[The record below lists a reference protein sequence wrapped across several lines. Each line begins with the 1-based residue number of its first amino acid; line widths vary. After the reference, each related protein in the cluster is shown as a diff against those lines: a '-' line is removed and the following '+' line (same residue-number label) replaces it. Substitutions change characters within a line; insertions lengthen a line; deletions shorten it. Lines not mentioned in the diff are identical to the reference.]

1 MKLNKTRIFCY
12 ITGLIILSLG
22 VSISIK
28 ADVGIGAWDALNV
41 GLSKIMFTVGTWVIL
56 VGIILIVINALLL
69 KARPDLYALIT
80 IFIVGIGVDSWLFLF
95 QSIDPDQLAIRYALF
110 FIGLTFL
117 SLGISIYLQ
126 AKFAPVPIDNLM
138 LALQKRFGIGQGL
151 AKTIGELIALTF
163 AFIFKGPIGIGT
175 ILVTVLIGP
184 LIQFFYPR
192 IESIIGRFS

>member
-1 MKLNKTRIFCY
+1 MHINKTRIFCY
-12 ITGLIILSLG
+12 ITGLLILSLG

-69 KARPDLYALIT
+69 KARPDFYALIT
-80 IFIVGIGVDSWLFLF
+80 IFIVGVGVDSWLFLF
-95 QSIDPDQLAIRYALF
+95 QSLDPNQLVVKYILF
-110 FIGLTFL
+110 FIGLFFL
-117 SLGISIYLQ
+117 SLGISVYLQ

-138 LALQKRFGIGQGL
+138 IALQKRFGIGRGV
-151 AKTIGELIALTF
+151 AKTIGELLALTF

-192 IESIIGRFS
+192 IEKIISRYS